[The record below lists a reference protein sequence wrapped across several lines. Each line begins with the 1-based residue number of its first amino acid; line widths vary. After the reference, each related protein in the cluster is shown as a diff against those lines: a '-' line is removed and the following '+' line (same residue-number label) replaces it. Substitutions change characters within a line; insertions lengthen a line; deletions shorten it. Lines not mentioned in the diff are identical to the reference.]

1 MGCVRRKLRWSFQKL
16 LISIARMSCPRLG
29 PAYPTQLL
37 LCSAICQPLPLR
49 RSFCH
54 YFEVPH
60 PFISFAN
67 SLKAKRS
74 IPLLHSQR
82 QPSTGDLSSIS
93 IWELWAEVTGLHTGR
108 TSLLV
113 FVTRCR
119 LRYGGLADYVA
130 FEFHWPINQ
139 DRILLPA

>member
-1 MGCVRRKLRWSFQKL
+1 
-16 LISIARMSCPRLG
+16 MSCPRLE

-37 LCSAICQPLPLR
+37 PCLTILPTSSSSTQFYL
-49 RSFCH
+49 

-60 PFISFAN
+60 PFISLQTV
-67 SLKAKRS
+67 LKQSVAFHR
-74 IPLLHSQR
+74 LHSQR

-93 IWELWAEVTGLHTGR
+93 IWELWADVTGLHTGR
-108 TSLLV
+108 NEPPS
-113 FVTRCR
+113 FHHEMSSEIR
-119 LRYGGLADYVA
+119 GLADYVA